1 MSVFSKIKRSRQQA
15 KEHTQKEADKAKK
28 EATHAPYRHVPTHA
42 AIDALSGAPPSWKHD
57 DRAKIVDLNRRRS
70 AMAASGRDMRMPGP
84 PSLAGLPRVA
94 SSLSHVSYPSL
105 HANPSGYMP
114 RAYSYT
120 GVPPV
125 PSWPDRGVDMM
136 FPGPDGATPS
146 LKGKELE
153 KLPVSDS
160 GRQSAASSK
169 GETPRISTGF
179 RLGPVEGPAS
189 RPEDANLT
197 VTSGSPIGS
206 SGDSSSSQ
214 DDLEIRPSANRR
226 STMPPHSVGM
236 SPLHHTTAS
245 RPSAAA
251 THRLHPSSRRA
262 SDASER
268 GAGDP
273 AVMVR
278 AAAASAYDR
287 RPPAAMHNR
296 SYGPIPT
303 STPMSLGPETPVA
316 ASYAGSTSSQH
327 SLSTAQ
333 ASLASF
339 NFGTVST
346 APSSAMES
354 APISSKSSVSVPAP
368 AATAQAAVPAVQA
381 DQLWEAALAQAQL
394 NSESRDGPPT
404 PKAKERRVSKA
415 KVTRFTELETIDSN
429 VEHMAFDGAIPAAY
443 TITAAPPAPEG
454 GKDLASKESAI
465 RETVEEVSEPAAA
478 APKGRRLSKQPP
490 GGAKPAKK
498 SRWTSRSSSA
508 VAV

>member
-15 KEHTQKEADKAKK
+15 KEHNQKEADKAKK

-94 SSLSHVSYPSL
+94 SSLSHVSYPSM
-105 HANPSGYMP
+105 HADPSGYMP

-125 PSWPDRGVDMM
+125 PSWPDRGVYMM

-153 KLPVSDS
+153 RLPISDS

-169 GETPRISTGF
+169 G
-179 RLGPVEGPAS
+179 
-189 RPEDANLT
+189 
-197 VTSGSPIGS
+197 SPTGS

-226 STMPPHSVGM
+226 STMPPQSVGM

-303 STPMSLGPETPVA
+303 SAPLSLGPETPVA

-339 NFGTVST
+339 NFGTDST

-368 AATAQAAVPAVQA
+368 AATAQAAAPAVQA
-381 DQLWEAALAQAQL
+381 DQLWEAALAQVQL
-394 NSESRDGPPT
+394 SSESRDGPPT

-429 VEHMAFDGAIPAAY
+429 VEHIAFDGALPAAY
-443 TITAAPPAPEG
+443 TIAVAPPAPEG
-454 GKDLASKESAI
+454 GKDSANKESAI
-465 RETVEEVSEPAAA
+465 RETVDEVSEPAAA